1 MAKTDAKFEEKIT
14 ELEKIINDL
23 ENENIDLDDSIEKY
37 MNAMKLVKEL
47 DEKLKKVEEQV
58 NKMVNENGQIVDFKI
73 EE

>member
-23 ENENIDLDDSIEKY
+23 ENGNIDLDDSIEKY

>member
-1 MAKTDAKFEEKIT
+1 MAKTDVKFEEKIK

-23 ENENIDLDDSIEKY
+23 ENGNIDLDESIEKY

-47 DEKLKKVEEQV
+47 DDKLKNVEEQV
-58 NKMVNENGQIVDFKI
+58 NKMITENGEIVDFKI